1 MTKQGRTALL
11 CLIQTPMKKIL
22 ITITCV
28 LLVTYSFAQHKT
40 KNLIV
45 VTLDGMRWQE
55 VYRGADSAL
64 INSKYTTDKDEVRK
78 KYWVR
83 SVGERRKLLFP
94 FLWSVINEQG

>member
-1 MTKQGRTALL
+1 MIKQGRKVLL

-78 KYWVR
+78 NIGCDQSGSAVNYCSR
-83 SVGERRKLLFP
+83 FYGR
-94 FLWSVINEQG
+94 